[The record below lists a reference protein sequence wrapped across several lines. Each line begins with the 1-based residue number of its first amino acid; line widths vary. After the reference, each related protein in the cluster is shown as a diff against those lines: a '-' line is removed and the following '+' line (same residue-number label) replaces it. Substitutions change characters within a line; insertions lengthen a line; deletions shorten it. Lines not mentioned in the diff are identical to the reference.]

1 MERKRR
7 REIVTG
13 AAAVAI
19 AAIALYRISTTFA
32 PVTTAGAASP
42 PGVAPSRQQVAGQPD
57 RVPRVDLESL
67 KVQRPGPV
75 DSRRDPF
82 RFRPKAPPPS
92 PQPPPQQVQQPT
104 VPLNTGPAEPLPP
117 PRIAVKYIG
126 ILETGKTGLVA
137 IFSDGRGTPFYG
149 KQGEI
154 IDGRY
159 KILRIGVESADLAY
173 LDGRGRQT
181 IRFTGQ

>member
-1 MERKRR
+1 MERKRQ
-7 REIVTG
+7 REIVIG

-19 AAIALYRISTTFA
+19 AAMAIYRISTTFA
-32 PVTTAGAASP
+32 PDTTAGAASQ
-42 PGVAPSRQQVAGQPD
+42 PGVAPSRQPVGGQID
-57 RVPRVDLESL
+57 RVPRVDLEAL
-67 KVQRPGPV
+67 KAQRPGPV

-82 RFRPKAPPPS
+82 RSRPKAPPPS
-92 PQPPPQQVQQPT
+92 PQPPPQQMPPPPMPVK
-104 VPLNTGPAEPLPP
+104 TGPEEPLPP
-117 PRIAVKYIG
+117 PRIQVKYIG

-154 IDGRY
+154 IDGCY

>member
-1 MERKRR
+1 MERKRQ
-7 REIVTG
+7 REIVIG
-13 AAAVAI
+13 VVAVAI
-19 AAIALYRISTTFA
+19 AAIAIYRISTTFTPA
-32 PVTTAGAASP
+32 STADPASQ
-42 PGVAPSRQQVAGQPD
+42 PGVAPSRQQTAGQTD
-57 RVPRVDLESL
+57 KVPRVDLEAL
-67 KVQRPGPV
+67 KAQRPEPV

-82 RFRPKAPPPS
+82 RFRPKAAPPS
-92 PQPPPQQVQQPT
+92 QQPTPQQMQPPPMPV
-104 VPLNTGPAEPLPP
+104 NTGPAEPPPP
-117 PRIAVKYIG
+117 PRIQLKYIG

-149 KQGEI
+149 KQGEVV
-154 IDGRY
+154 DGRY

>member
-1 MERKRR
+1 MERKRQ
-7 REIVTG
+7 REIAIG
-13 AAAVAI
+13 AIAVAI
-19 AAIALYRISTTFA
+19 AAIAIYRITT
-32 PVTTAGAASP
+32 VTPDATAAASSPSGAAL
-42 PGVAPSRQQVAGQPD
+42 SRQQVAGQGD
-57 RVPRVDLESL
+57 QVPRVDLEAL
-67 KVQRPGPV
+67 KGPRTGPV

-82 RFRPKAPPPS
+82 RFRPKPAPPPV
-92 PQPPPQQVQQPT
+92 PTPPPVHQPT
-104 VPLNTGPAEPLPP
+104 VPVATGPSEPPPP
-117 PRIAVKYIG
+117 PRIQLKYIG

-149 KQGEI
+149 KQGEVV
-154 IDGRY
+154 DGRY